1 MKKIFIILIYFLTS
15 CGYQPMY
22 VNNSYN
28 DVSFKEIKLLG
39 DKRINRQV
47 MSALL
52 IKEDQYNDILN
63 NLTLNSEEIISET
76 SKDAKGQV
84 TTYRTT
90 IILKYIVTNNN
101 KIISE
106 KIFNKDFSYNKKDNK
121 FDLVE
126 YQKEIKTSLVNEIIE
141 ELIIFINLNDN

>member
-28 DVSFKEIKLLG
+28 EVSFKEIKLLG

-63 NLTLNSEEIISET
+63 SLTLNSEEIISET

>member
-28 DVSFKEIKLLG
+28 EVSFKEIKLLG

>member
-1 MKKIFIILIYFLTS
+1 
-15 CGYQPMY
+15 MY

-28 DVSFKEIKLLG
+28 EVSFKEIKLLG

>member
-1 MKKIFIILIYFLTS
+1 
-15 CGYQPMY
+15 MY

-28 DVSFKEIKLLG
+28 EVSFKEIKLLG

-63 NLTLNSEEIISET
+63 SLTLNSEEIISET

>member
-15 CGYQPMY
+15 CGYQPVY

-28 DVSFKEIKLLG
+28 EISFKEIKLLG

-47 MSALL
+47 MSTLL

-63 NLTLNSEEIISET
+63 SLTLNSEEIISET
-76 SKDAKGQV
+76 SRDAKGQV
-84 TTYRTT
+84 ATYRTT
-90 IILKYIVTNNN
+90 IIVKYIVTNND